1 MSNKKV
7 ISPNAIKQAIVE
19 EALRIK
25 RKKELYESVK
35 QINSELKQLNEVGMV
50 GSFGFAA
57 PNDNINKSKTGF
69 VNDFQHISHVA
80 ELAAEFAS
88 EDNASAINEDSLNEV
103 DKLKE
108 EIKKLQE
115 ENEAL
120 KNSKK

>member
-35 QINSELKQLNEVGMV
+35 QINSELKQLNEIGMV
-50 GSFGFAA
+50 GSFGFAS
-57 PNDNINKSKTGF
+57 PNDNSNKSKTGF
-69 VNDFQHISHVA
+69 VNDFQSISHVA
-80 ELAAEFAS
+80 ELAAEFAAA
-88 EDNASAINEDSLNEV
+88 DNASSINEDSLNEV

-120 KNSKK
+120 KNSK